1 MSFQIRPC
9 IIMLHHVGNGE
20 VFKSLEPYS
29 ITTRKFIE
37 LLDFIEY
44 ERFET
49 ITFQDYRLFNL
60 KKKVVITFDDCS
72 RELLVNAVPELVK
85 RNMKA
90 VFFIPTNFI
99 GGKNDW
105 DITEGKEELQFFS
118 EEDIKYLSSFE
129 NFEIGSHSHFH
140 KKMDE
145 LTEKEIQFEFSHS
158 KKIIERITE
167 KSVISFA
174 YPFGRFSNSSQKII
188 KEMNYRFGLGI
199 YVPYENKRLLRR
211 FIYHNN
217 DTYNTLR
224 KKTSFIYSVFRMLR
238 DKVNS

>member
-90 VFFIPTNFI
+90 VFLAF
-99 GGKNDW
+99 
-105 DITEGKEELQFFS
+105 L
-118 EEDIKYLSSFE
+118 
-129 NFEIGSHSHFH
+129 
-140 KKMDE
+140 
-145 LTEKEIQFEFSHS
+145 
-158 KKIIERITE
+158 
-167 KSVISFA
+167 
-174 YPFGRFSNSSQKII
+174 
-188 KEMNYRFGLGI
+188 
-199 YVPYENKRLLRR
+199 
-211 FIYHNN
+211 
-217 DTYNTLR
+217 
-224 KKTSFIYSVFRMLR
+224 
-238 DKVNS
+238 